1 MTDMH
6 FKIKIPLK
14 MKFQDDMKYISLYPE
29 QVYSCELW
37 FVNFKLH
44 KSNVITSDKNF
55 EKSIN

>member
-1 MTDMH
+1 M
-6 FKIKIPLK
+6 I
-14 MKFQDDMKYISLYPE
+14 FQDDMKYISLYPE

-37 FVNFKLH
+37 FVNFNLH

>member
-14 MKFQDDMKYISLYPE
+14 MIFQDDISLYTE